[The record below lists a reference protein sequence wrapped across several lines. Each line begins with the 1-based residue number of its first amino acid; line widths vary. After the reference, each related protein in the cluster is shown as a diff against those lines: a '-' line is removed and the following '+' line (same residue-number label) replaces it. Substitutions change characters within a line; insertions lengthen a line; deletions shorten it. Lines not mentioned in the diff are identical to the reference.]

1 MDDKAKELIL
11 RQLDEAIAYY
21 ESVSIN
27 FVKRGSS
34 KMSERVLVTARSA
47 IENATSPN
55 SPYRRQMNTALSE
68 LSRDREAPC
77 ALGEIM
83 KALRTALVEGYTSIS
98 ELIHGEMFIDY
109 LEMSSH
115 LLEEGYK
122 DPAAVIT
129 GASLEQHL
137 RLLYQ
142 SVGIATEI
150 EKGGK
155 TVPVKAEMMN
165 QELAKEGV
173 ISKGDQKQVT
183 AWLDTRNNAAHGHY
197 CKYNAEA
204 VNLLILGVRAVISK
218 YPT

>member
-1 MDDKAKELIL
+1 
-11 RQLDEAIAYY
+11 
-21 ESVSIN
+21 
-27 FVKRGSS
+27 
-34 KMSERVLVTARSA
+34 
-47 IENATSPN
+47 
-55 SPYRRQMNTALSE
+55 MNTALSE

-83 KALRTALVEGYTSIS
+83 KALRTALVAGYTSIS

-129 GASLEQHL
+129 GVSLEQHL

-142 SVGIATEI
+142 STET

-155 TVPVKAEMMN
+155 TVPVKAETMN

-183 AWLDTRNNAAHGHY
+183 AWLDIRNNAAHGHY
-197 CKYNAEA
+197 DEYNAEA
-204 VNLLILGVRAVISK
+204 VNLLILGVRKKVLRLEFERWVALATLV
-218 YPT
+218 